1 MRTTPESQSAHTR
14 RNTSAQSEYQARYRA
29 SCGAE
34 HRRAAPC
41 GAIGLAR
48 SLQSSIFL
56 SGYAEIEQH
65 RDGKHQHKNQ
75 RHRRHKRPVW
85 WIRTGKQSLKQVAE
99 HIDLRSAQQ
108 VGNDE
113 LADSWDKHQ

>member
-75 RHRRHKRPVW
+75 RHRRPKRPVW
-85 WIRTGKQSLKQVAE
+85 WIRAGKQPLEQITE
-99 HIDLRSAQQ
+99 QIDLRPAEQ

-113 LADSWDKHQ
+113 LANCRD